1 MNLRVDE
8 AGAGD
13 APILRN
19 LGELYV
25 HDFSEIT
32 LTELN
37 ADGRFDR
44 DLWHGC
50 WTGNDTPYLFR
61 VDGNLA
67 GFAVVGRGSRISE
80 DPSVHDMA
88 QFFVVRRYRRHGIG
102 TRAAADLFSLRRGA
116 WEVREIAGN
125 DAAHRFWR
133 KAIAAY
139 TRDTFDELMVETERW
154 RGWVQRF
161 NVSTV

>member
-8 AGAGD
+8 AGPD
-13 APILRN
+13 EAPILRN

-25 HDFSEIT
+25 HDFSEFT
-32 LTELN
+32 LIELN
-37 ADGRFDR
+37 VDGRFDR

-50 WTGNDTPYLFR
+50 WAGDQTPYLFR
-61 VDGNLA
+61 VDGHLA
-67 GFAVVGRGSRISE
+67 GFAVVGTGSRISE

-102 TRAAADLFSLRRGA
+102 TRAAADLFKLRPGT

-125 DAAHRFWR
+125 DAALRFWR
-133 KAIAAY
+133 NAIGAY
-139 TRDTFDELMVETERW
+139 TGNAFDEFIVDTERW
-154 RGWVQRF
+154 RGCVQRF
-161 NVSTV
+161 VA